1 MSCANRG
8 TPTGGDIDEQAPIV
22 LKAEPAN
29 FSTDFN
35 VPEIEIQFDEYIRL
49 NNLQNELIISPPIEP
64 APLIIPM
71 SSASKIMT
79 ISGLD
84 SLNKNATYSFHFGE
98 SIQDNNE
105 RNPLTNYRYVFS
117 TGKYIDSL
125 KIKGSVKDAINRE
138 IGESINILLYEVDSL
153 FNDSIIYKRKPKYVG
168 KVVDTTAIFSIQN
181 IKKGK
186 YLIIALEEE
195 NKDYIYQNKVD
206 KIGFSKD
213 IIELPNDS
221 IKNLTVFKE
230 SLPFKVGKPKQRTN
244 KSFAFGYEGDY
255 EPFDI
260 KIINSE
266 TINYNSRIIKDSKSD
281 SLIYFLKTE
290 ANLDS
295 IVFEV
300 VNEKIL
306 DSLKIRIKEKENDS
320 LVIKSMQNKTLK
332 FNDEFIIEGN
342 IPFEKIEE
350 DKISIMNKD
359 SIFID
364 FEYKLDSLNNQY
376 KFSFDKLEEEEYS
389 IKLLPG
395 AITDFYN
402 STNDTILY
410 RVKTKTY
417 NDYGN
422 LRLNLRNAKYPII
435 IQLVSS
441 SGEKKYEIYSKNLS
455 GVDFTNIDPGK
466 YFIRIIYDQ
475 NKNNRYDS
483 GNYLKKIYPEK
494 VIYYPDEIDVRAGWD
509 LVQEFIL
516 Q

>member
-64 APLIIPM
+64 APLIMPM

-186 YLIIALEEE
+186 YLVIALEEE
-195 NKDYIYQNKVD
+195 NKDYIFQNKVD
-206 KIGFSKD
+206 KIGFSKE

>member
-49 NNLQNELIISPPIEP
+49 NNIQNELIISPPIEP
-64 APLIIPM
+64 TPIIMPM

-84 SLNKNATYSFHFGE
+84 SINKNTTYSFHFGE

-105 RNPLTNYRYVFS
+105 RNPLANYRYVFS
-117 TGKYIDSL
+117 TGNYIDSL

-230 SLPFKVGKPKQRTN
+230 SLPFKIGKPKQRTN

-260 KIINSE
+260 KIINPE

-306 DSLKIRIKEKENDS
+306 DSLKIRIREKENDS

>member
-64 APLIIPM
+64 APLIMPM

-117 TGKYIDSL
+117 TGNYIDSL
-125 KIKGSVKDAINRE
+125 KINGSVKDAINRE

-230 SLPFKVGKPKQRTN
+230 SLPFKIGKPKQRTN

>member
-49 NNLQNELIISPPIEP
+49 NNIQNELIISPPIEP
-64 APLIIPM
+64 TPIIMPM

-84 SLNKNATYSFHFGE
+84 SINKNTTYSFHFGE

-105 RNPLTNYRYVFS
+105 RNPLANYRYVFS
-117 TGKYIDSL
+117 TGNYIDSL

-230 SLPFKVGKPKQRTN
+230 SLPFKIGKPKQRTN

-260 KIINSE
+260 KIINTE

-306 DSLKIRIKEKENDS
+306 DSLKIRIREKENDS

-422 LRLNLRNAKYPII
+422 LRLNLRNVKYPII

>member
-64 APLIIPM
+64 APLIMPM

-306 DSLKIRIKEKENDS
+306 DSLKIRIREKENDS

>member
-64 APLIIPM
+64 APLIMPM

-230 SLPFKVGKPKQRTN
+230 SLPFKIGKPKQRTN

-306 DSLKIRIKEKENDS
+306 DSLKIRIREKENDS

>member
-64 APLIIPM
+64 APLIMPM

-300 VNEKIL
+300 INEKIL

>member
-1 MSCANRG
+1 M
-8 TPTGGDIDEQAPIV
+8 
-22 LKAEPAN
+22 
-29 FSTDFN
+29 
-35 VPEIEIQFDEYIRL
+35 
-49 NNLQNELIISPPIEP
+49 
-64 APLIIPM
+64 
-71 SSASKIMT
+71 
-79 ISGLD
+79 
-84 SLNKNATYSFHFGE
+84 
-98 SIQDNNE
+98 
-105 RNPLTNYRYVFS
+105 
-117 TGKYIDSL
+117 
-125 KIKGSVKDAINRE
+125 
-138 IGESINILLYEVDSL
+138 
-153 FNDSIIYKRKPKYVG
+153 
-168 KVVDTTAIFSIQN
+168 DTTALFSIQN

-186 YLIIALEEE
+186 YLVIALEEE
-195 NKDYIYQNKVD
+195 NKDYIFQNKVD
-206 KIGFSKD
+206 KIGFSKE

-266 TINYNSRIIKDSKSD
+266 TIKYNSRIIKDSKSD

-300 VNEKIL
+300 ANEKIL
-306 DSLKIRIKEKENDS
+306 DSLKVRIREKENDS

-332 FNDEFIIEGN
+332 FNDEFVIEGN

-395 AITDFYN
+395 AITDFFS

-422 LRLNLRNAKYPII
+422 LRLNLRNSKYPIL

-475 NKNNRYDS
+475 NRNNRYDS
-483 GNYLKKIYPEK
+483 GNYLKKIQPEK

>member
-64 APLIIPM
+64 APLIMPM

-266 TINYNSRIIKDSKSD
+266 TIKYNSRIIKDSKSD

-300 VNEKIL
+300 INEKIL

-422 LRLNLRNAKYPII
+422 LRLNLRNAKYPIL

>member
-64 APLIIPM
+64 APLIMPM

-230 SLPFKVGKPKQRTN
+230 SLPFKIGIPKQRTN

-260 KIINSE
+260 KIINPE

-306 DSLKIRIKEKENDS
+306 DSLKIRIREKENDS

-376 KFSFDKLEEEEYS
+376 KFSFNKLEEEEYS

-441 SGEKKYEIYSKNLS
+441 SGEKKYEIYSKNFS
-455 GVDFTNIDPGK
+455 GIDFTNIDPGK